1 MMMLSI
7 LKSIG
12 MYLLAILFLIFT
24 GYPFIYMFF
33 TTLKSQSYFF
43 QHPSSLWAPFTL
55 ENYVLV
61 FDLGIDKYFIN
72 SILISLVSVTAVIL
86 LAAMVSYPIVRMKF
100 KLNRPIF
107 LMFLAGMMIPVHTT
121 LIPIYF
127 LSNEIGLYDSLWA
140 LLGPY
145 IAFSLP
151 ISIVILTQ
159 FIQEIPREL
168 DEAAIV
174 DGATHAKIFW
184 NIIFPLLT
192 PALATVTIYN
202 FIHIWNEF
210 IFALVLITTPAK
222 MTLPLGLRAF
232 YGEFSVNIPGIMAAL
247 TLGTLPLLI
256 AYFTAQE
263 KVISGLSAGA
273 VKG

>member
-1 MMMLSI
+1 MMLSI

-12 MYLLAILFLIFT
+12 TYLLAFIFLIFT

-43 QHPSSLWAPFTL
+43 QHPSSLWSPFTL

-61 FDLGIDKYFIN
+61 FDLGIDRYFLN
-72 SILISLVSVTAVIL
+72 SVLVSLVSVTAVIL

-121 LIPIYF
+121 LIPIYI
-127 LSNEIGLYDSLWA
+127 LSNEIGLYDTLWG
-140 LLGPY
+140 LYGPY

-151 ISIVILTQ
+151 ISIIILTQ

-168 DEAAIV
+168 DEAAIM
-174 DGATHAKIFW
+174 DGASHAKIFW
-184 NIIFPLLT
+184 KIIFPLLT

-210 IFALVLITTPAK
+210 IFALVLITTPDK
-222 MTLPLGLRAF
+222 MTLPLGLRGF
-232 YGEFSVNIPGIMAAL
+232 YGEFSVNVPGIMAAL
-247 TLGTLPLLI
+247 TLGTMPLLI